1 MSLSRIQ
8 ISLVERANFFAIVYS
23 PVKRFKGKNPVLF
36 ITKETLLCL
45 KQFSSILLFPL
56 LRKQ

>member
-1 MSLSRIQ
+1 MQSFIHRLNDLRVQ
-8 ISLVERANFFAIVYS
+8 IRYYLLQR
-23 PVKRFKGKNPVLF
+23 R
-36 ITKETLLCL
+36 LLCL